1 MSTPLLL
8 QNLSSLSALFPI
20 VAAIVNRRHL
30 NHLQKIAAVF
40 FIISALFDFSLL
52 LVRHLNITLITT
64 GGRANNAPLIHLF
77 ILVSVFFYA
86 LIYFN
91 AFNKLTLKKLS
102 IIFAGIAGVLILT
115 NAFFIEGLSK
125 FPSIGN
131 TILSVTLI
139 LLSLLYFW
147 QLLDQVEIVRLEK
160 QPMFWISAGVL
171 SYCSINIFLFMLMRS
186 LGSLSQNFWTI
197 HSIINIIANSLFA
210 IALFCKPRKT
220 I

>member
-1 MSTPLLL
+1 M

-52 LVRHLNITLITT
+52 LVRHFNITLITT

-86 LIYFN
+86 LIYFY

-171 SYCSINIFLFMLMRS
+171 SYCSINIFLFMLIRS

>member
-1 MSTPLLL
+1 MSPQLLL
-8 QNLSSLSALFPI
+8 QNLSSLSALLP
-20 VAAIVNRRHL
+20 VAAAILNYKHL
-30 NHLQKIAAVF
+30 NKVQKIAAVF
-40 FIISALFDFSLL
+40 FIVSGLFDLSLL
-52 LVRHLNITLITT
+52 LVRHFNITLITS

-77 ILVSVFFYA
+77 ILVSVLFYA
-86 LIYFN
+86 LIYFH
-91 AFNKLTLKKLS
+91 AFNKLALKKLS
-102 IIFAGIAGVLILT
+102 LALSVITGVLIFI
-115 NAFFIEGLSK
+115 NAFFIEGLLK

-147 QLLDQVEIVRLEK
+147 QLLDQAEIVRLEK

-186 LGSLSQNFWTI
+186 LGSLSSNFWTI
-197 HSIINIIANSLFA
+197 HSIINIIANLLFA
-210 IALFCKPRKT
+210 IALFCKPQKT

>member
-1 MSTPLLL
+1 M
-8 QNLSSLSALFPI
+8 
-20 VAAIVNRRHL
+20 AAIVNRRHL

-52 LVRHLNITLITT
+52 LVRHFNITLITT

-86 LIYFN
+86 LIYFY

-171 SYCSINIFLFMLMRS
+171 SYCSINIFLFMLIRS